1 MQRRYLMISLF
12 LSLVLEGCAGAINP
26 YSSEFNCPK
35 TAEGKCVS
43 VSAAYEESIRKGP
56 SASSAGKDGP
66 GTSSYERELMSKLA
80 GLLKEPSAPMV
91 SPASVLRVLF
101 LPYPGDEKELYLY
114 RYAYVFAEDPTWLLG
129 DYLNADFEGDPH

>member
-1 MQRRYLMISLF
+1 MISLF

-26 YSSEFNCPK
+26 DSSEFNCPK

-56 SASSAGKDGP
+56 SVGSVGKDVS
-66 GTSSYERELMSKLA
+66 GTSSYERELMNKLA

>member
-1 MQRRYLMISLF
+1 MISLF
-12 LSLVLEGCAGAINP
+12 LSLVLEGCAGTINP

-56 SASSAGKDGP
+56 SVGSAGKDVT
-66 GTSSYERELMSKLA
+66 GTSSYERELLSKLT

-91 SPASVLRVLF
+91 SPATVLRVLF